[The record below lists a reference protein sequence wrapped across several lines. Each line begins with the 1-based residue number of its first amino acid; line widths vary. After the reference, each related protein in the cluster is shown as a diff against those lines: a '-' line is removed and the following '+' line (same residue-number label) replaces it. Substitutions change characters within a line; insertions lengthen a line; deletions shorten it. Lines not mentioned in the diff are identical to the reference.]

1 MFDFTIFSFLI
12 ILVFLVIASIYDVRE
27 RIVPNFLIFIL
38 FSIGILTNILKSI
51 YFHSFKFILTSLI
64 AIVISFI
71 IFYIFWELGIFAG
84 GDFKLLVAIS
94 ALAPIN
100 PNFIGQFLGFEI
112 ITKPIFSL
120 TLFIASVLS
129 IAPLLILIS
138 FFHIFFKKKYILIK
152 DLFFTITNFK
162 NIVYTTLVLFL
173 ITSFLNIFNLN
184 TPYLLIF
191 ILSIILYILFTKV
204 KDYSINY
211 FYIFIGFCY
220 LLLSGYSFFITNLFF
235 LSNLISIVV
244 SIVILLL
251 LLVIYKVIRED
262 IFSKYINLSSLKEG
276 DILYY
281 NYYLKNKKVIYK
293 HLNFFQTIKEIFNS
307 SKDLKLVVDS
317 RYAKGVTNK
326 DIAFL
331 KESYNNNLIGRSIK
345 IKKTLP
351 FTPSILIGFI
361 LLNIFGDI
369 IWIIL

>member
-12 ILVFLVIASIYDVRE
+12 ILVFLIVASIYDIKE

-38 FSIGILTNILKSI
+38 FAIGLFTNIFKSI
-51 YFHSFKFILTSLI
+51 YFNSFKFILTSLL
-64 AIVISFI
+64 AITISFV

-100 PNFIGQFLGFEI
+100 PNYIGQFIGFEI

-138 FFHIFFKKKYILIK
+138 FFHIFFKRKYLLIK
-152 DLFFTITNFK
+152 DMFFTKSNFK
-162 NIVYTTLVLFL
+162 NIIYTTLMLFL

-191 ILSIILYILFTKV
+191 ILSIVLFLLFNKV
-204 KDYSINY
+204 KDYSISY
-211 FYIFIGFCY
+211 FYIFLGVCY
-220 LLLSGYSFFITNLFF
+220 LLLSGYSFFVKNVFF
-235 LSNLISIVV
+235 ISNFISILV
-244 SIVILLL
+244 SIIIILLL
-251 LLVIYKVIRED
+251 MIVYKVIRED
-262 IFSKYINLSSLKEG
+262 IFSKYINLSDLKEG

-307 SKDLKLVVDS
+307 SKDLKLIVDS

-326 DIAFL
+326 DIVFL
-331 KESYNNNLIGRSIK
+331 KESYNNNLVGRTIR
-345 IKKTLP
+345 IKKSLP